1 MDFVLI
7 VGSIVL
13 GVLLAEKAGFKK
25 SSGALIG
32 LFFNLF
38 GIVYLA
44 VRGRRKN
51 RATATPIAARNAVIE
66 NPRKQFSGSRF
77 AQDGAKGNLFSYAST
92 TSGSPIDSDYVVVDL
107 ETSGLEPSN
116 ARVIEIALKRI
127 DKNGNT
133 LDEYSTLINPG
144 NGDVGATFIHHITED
159 AVADAPTFAEVSDQI
174 MFRMQDAV
182 MVAHHAAFE
191 DKFLSAEFKRAGL
204 KVAPVPALDTLW
216 LARTTLD
223 LPNFKQ
229 DTLLNFYGIQANDA
243 HTALGDVRALSQ
255 ILPKLVSLSGEL
267 LYSDSPWA
275 EITQPPSL
283 IAKTRVSN
291 LKKGDAGW
299 MKSIL
304 SKLPD
309 HALEVSSDVERAY
322 LDYLAIAFQDGK
334 LIGDEAKDLA
344 KIAGRAGLGA
354 KQVESLNQRFLDSVI
369 KQAESDGTVSS
380 EEKKLIQQ
388 VQINLGLD

>member
-1 MDFVLI
+1 MDYVLI
-7 VGSIVL
+7 IGSVAL
-13 GVLLAEKAGFKK
+13 GVVLAEKAGFKK

-38 GIVYLA
+38 GVVYLA

-51 RATATPIAARNAVIE
+51 RISTTTSAPRSSVNE
-66 NPRKQFSGSRF
+66 NSRKQFSGSRF
-77 AQDGAKGNLFSYAST
+77 AQDGAKGNLFSYASK
-92 TSGSPIDSDYVVVDL
+92 TSGSPIDSDFVVVDL

-159 AVADAPTFAEVSDQI
+159 AIADAPSFAEVADQI

-182 MVAHHAAFE
+182 IVAHHAAFE
-191 DKFLSAEFKRAGL
+191 DKFLSAEFKRAGI
-204 KVAPVPALDTLW
+204 KVAPVPALDTLF

-229 DTLLNFYGIQANDA
+229 DTLLNYYGIPSVDA

-255 ILPKLVSLSGEL
+255 ILPKLISLSGEL
-267 LYSDSPWA
+267 FYSASPWT
-275 EITQPPSL
+275 EIGQPTSL

-299 MKSIL
+299 VKSIL

-309 HALEVSSDVERAY
+309 HALDASSDTERSY
-322 LDYLAIAFQDGK
+322 LDYLAVAFQDGK
-334 LIGDEAKDLA
+334 LIGDEAKVLA
-344 KIAGRAGLGA
+344 TIAGRAGLGV
-354 KQVESLNQRFLDSVI
+354 KQVETLNQRFLNSVI
-369 KQAESDGTVSS
+369 KEAESDGTVTA
-380 EEKKLIQQ
+380 EEKKFIQQ
-388 VQINLGLD
+388 VKINLGL

>member
-1 MDFVLI
+1 MDYVLVI
-7 VGSIVL
+7 GSVVL
-13 GVLLAEKAGFKK
+13 GIVLAEKAGFKK

-38 GIVYLA
+38 GVVYLA
-44 VRGRRKN
+44 VRGKRKN
-51 RATATPIAARNAVIE
+51 RISATPIVPKNSVNE
-66 NPRKQFSGSRF
+66 SPRKQFSGSRF
-77 AQDGAKGNLFSYAST
+77 AQDGAKGDLFSYAST
-92 TSGSPIDSDYVVVDL
+92 TSGSSIDSDFVVVDL
-107 ETSGLEPSN
+107 ETSGLEPGN

-127 DKNGNT
+127 DKNGKT

-159 AVADAPTFAEVSDQI
+159 AIADAPSFSEVVDQI

-182 MVAHHAAFE
+182 IVAHHAAFE
-191 DKFLSAEFKRAGL
+191 DKFLSAEFKRAGI
-204 KVAPVPALDTLW
+204 KVAPVPALDTLF

-229 DTLLNFYGIQANDA
+229 DTLLNFYGIPSVDA

-255 ILPKLVSLSGEL
+255 ILPKLISLSGEL
-267 LYSDSPWA
+267 FYSASPWT
-275 EITQPPSL
+275 EIGQPTSL

-309 HALEVSSDVERAY
+309 HALDVSSDTERSY

-334 LIGDEAKDLA
+334 LIGDEAKELA
-344 KIAGRAGLGA
+344 KIAGRAGLGV
-354 KQVESLNQRFLDSVI
+354 KQVESLNQRFLDSVV
-369 KQAESDGTVSS
+369 KEAESDGTVSS

-388 VQINLGLD
+388 IKANLGLG